1 MLCYIILYHIILY
14 YIVLHYIILYY
25 IISYHI
31 ILYYIC
37 VFLITKCPTG
47 WDRLKS
53 SPVKAP
59 GEGFS
64 QDLRTTQ
71 DHHAGGILNR
81 MPQPRSAG
89 SAGGSLG

>member
-1 MLCYIILYHIILY
+1 MLSVLYHI
-14 YIVLHYIILYY
+14 VL
-25 IISYHI
+25 
-31 ILYYIC
+31 YIC

-59 GEGFS
+59 GERFS
-64 QDLRTTQ
+64 QDLRTTD
-71 DHHAGGILNR
+71 DHHAGGILNG

-89 SAGGSLG
+89 SVGGSLG